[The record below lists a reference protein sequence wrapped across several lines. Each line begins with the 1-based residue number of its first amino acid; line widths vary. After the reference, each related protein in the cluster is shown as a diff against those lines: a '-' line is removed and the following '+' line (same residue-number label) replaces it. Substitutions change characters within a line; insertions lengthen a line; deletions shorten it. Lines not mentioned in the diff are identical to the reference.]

1 MVEIRRDSLTGNVLD
16 KTVLDTVVM
25 GLGKESQPETG
36 NRLLIAST
44 GDDDV
49 TDRDKTTTSS
59 HYSWEAADAE
69 LMQRMREYNLGGGG
83 ASHIGSS
90 EQQQSMM
97 SDTEDSRNMSPK
109 RQHQQATSPP
119 TSSPYIASTGVCSSN
134 PPPILEQETKTYEPL
149 TRRRSSIKFD
159 YDMVDYDNPVMPSVR
174 DNEDDDDVSY
184 TVGDISGASSRK
196 LFEVEHDHTADEQ
209 PLDLIHLLA
218 MRRAHTT
225 GHDGDNDDVTSS
237 SSGAM
242 MYHPPEPAAACR
254 ASYMGVGETFLTSG
268 NDKDDGG
275 RKERNGESITD
286 TTSDEQRRH
295 SRGKQSGA
303 ASTSSGRRDASRLRV
318 KTGIEEKKY
327 RPQ

>member
-25 GLGKESQPETG
+25 GLGKESQTETG
-36 NRLLIAST
+36 NRLLIAS
-44 GDDDV
+44 DDDV
-49 TDRDKTTTSS
+49 TDRDKTTTSG
-59 HYSWEAADAE
+59 HYSWEADDAE
-69 LMQRMREYNLGGGG
+69 LMQRMREYNLGSGGGGG
-83 ASHIGSS
+83 ASNIDGS
-90 EQQQSMM
+90 EQQSMM
-97 SDTEDSRNMSPK
+97 PDTEDSRNVSPK
-109 RQHQQATSPP
+109 QQQQQQQAISPP

-134 PPPILEQETKTYEPL
+134 PPPIIEQDTKTYEPL

-174 DNEDDDDVSY
+174 DNEDDDVSY

-218 MRRAHTT
+218 MRRAHMTE
-225 GHDGDNDDVTSS
+225 HGDNDDVTSS

-254 ASYMGVGETFLTSG
+254 ASYMGVGETFLVSDS
-268 NDKDDGG
+268 DKDESND
-275 RKERNGESITD
+275 RDVERMD
-286 TTSDEQRRH
+286 TTSDEQRQH
-295 SRGKQSGA
+295 SRKQSGA
-303 ASTSSGRRDASRLRV
+303 ASTISSRRDASKLRV
-318 KTGIEEKKY
+318 KTGSEEKKY
-327 RPQ
+327 RSQ

>member
-36 NRLLIAST
+36 NRLLIAGS
-44 GDDDV
+44 DDV

-59 HYSWEAADAE
+59 HYSWEADDAE
-69 LMQRMREYNLGGGG
+69 LMQRMKEYNLGSGGSGG
-83 ASHIGSS
+83 ASNIGS
-90 EQQQSMM
+90 EQKSMM
-97 SDTEDSRNMSPK
+97 SDTEDSRNVSPK
-109 RQHQQATSPP
+109 QQQQQSISPP
-119 TSSPYIASTGVCSSN
+119 TSSPYIASTGGCSSN
-134 PPPILEQETKTYEPL
+134 PPPIIEQETKTYEPL

-174 DNEDDDDVSY
+174 DNEDDDVSY
-184 TVGDISGASSRK
+184 TVGDISEASSRK

-218 MRRAHTT
+218 MRHEHTT
-225 GHDGDNDDVTSS
+225 EYGDNDDVTSS

-254 ASYMGVGETFLTSG
+254 ASYMGVGEAFLTSG
-268 NDKDDGG
+268 NDNDDG
-275 RKERNGESITD
+275 RKERNGESIMD

-303 ASTSSGRRDASRLRV
+303 ASTIPSRQDASKLRV
-318 KTGIEEKKY
+318 KTVSEEKK
-327 RPQ
+327 